1 MYAVTFE
8 KNGQAES
15 LAPDE
20 LANEDEIAYEVSA
33 KTALTLLIYPQF
45 SAWGFPEKQTTVTLL
60 DIDTHKVGFYGR
72 VTDVQDSMDN
82 SGKYCRRITCANEM
96 DFLDDTRTALTLE
109 ANTYAVSIARTLIEA
124 HNTAVGSD
132 TSRHFQL
139 GDLSS
144 IAHKHI
150 KNNLVCDYC
159 TTLDALKKVFVELFG
174 AEIRTRHVNGV
185 NYFDA
190 GTFGTHSDTSI
201 IIGDNLKQ
209 IRATYS
215 AADKLVTR
223 LIPLGGTGYDGKRL
237 TIEQAADNTSGKLYI
252 DNAELVR
259 KHGIHEGTLVI
270 NELAPQWSGQV
281 EEMAGQL
288 YEIGLEEAA
297 ALGTPAVQIAL
308 SASDLQKLGYEGY
321 DGFELGNTHY
331 TVCPKLGIFRDLR
344 ITGLKRRLTSPSNV
358 DLTITTPTTTR
369 REIKVVPLSK
379 QIAEYNTY
387 YEEYISDVDRKQT
400 EQTQK
405 KLDLRLDKLNLK
417 KLTQEEYDIIKDA
430 GELDDDTIY
439 TVTSEDPQT
448 GETKVEQYL
457 GAAHITTEGGGG
469 DEGIPYPGEMI
480 FLAEG
485 AFGFAGKASADHV
498 FISSSWKEGNWYSYR
513 VTIDGVTQYE
523 IRPGTD
529 DGYQRIGPIYLDP
542 NYLYFAVELDPD
554 FTSPT
559 NYWFY
564 CVDSSG
570 YMTGTTTSSYEGY
583 KTNRDAGLL
592 AGAGNWI
599 KFILLPEGTSAVY
612 IYSGKNSS
620 EAPKSDAVYLIR

>member
-8 KNGQAES
+8 KNGQTES

-20 LANEDEIAYEVSA
+20 LANEDEIAYEVSSIT
-33 KTALTLLIYPQF
+33 KLTLLIYPQF

-60 DIDTHKVGFYGR
+60 DIDTHSVVFYGR
-72 VTDVQDSMDN
+72 VTDIQDSMDN

-132 TSRHFQL
+132 SSRHFQV

-174 AEIRTRHVNGV
+174 VEIRTRHVNGV
-185 NYFDA
+185 NYFEV

-237 TIEQAADNTSGKLYI
+237 TIEQAADNTSHKLYI

-270 NELAPQWSGQV
+270 NELAPQWSGQI

-308 SASDLQKLGYEGY
+308 SASDLQKLGYAGY

-344 ITGLKRRLTSPSNV
+344 ITGLKRRLTSPANV

-369 REIKVVPLSK
+369 REIKIVPLSK

-417 KLTQEEYDIIKDA
+417 KLTQEEYDIIKEA

-439 TVTSEDPQT
+439 TVVSEDPQT

-469 DEGIPYPGEMI
+469 DEGIPYPQQAD
-480 FLAEG
+480 LLDDPDSVT
-485 AFGFAGKASADHV
+485 GFAAEMSPLEQTIAVSWSEGGLTTYTDSETGK
-498 FISSSWKEGNWYSYR
+498 IY
-513 VTIDGVTQYE
+513 VT
-523 IRPGTD
+523 
-529 DGYQRIGPIYLDP
+529 
-542 NYLYFAVELDPD
+542 
-554 FTSPT
+554 
-559 NYWFY
+559 
-564 CVDSSG
+564 
-570 YMTGTTTSSYEGY
+570 TTTSNTRQHTGFVSMTE
-583 KTNRDAGLL
+583 
-592 AGAGNWI
+592 
-599 KFILLPEGTSAVY
+599 
-612 IYSGKNSS
+612 
-620 EAPKSDAVYLIR
+620 LIRDGISHLTVTSETASSDQQWWGFMAVKSNMEYINTYSWYNFGQLVSTSIFHKAAYIRLFSEKAEAAAVRQNIVKYRL

>member
-8 KNGQAES
+8 KNGQTES

-33 KTALTLLIYPQF
+33 KTSLTLLIYPQF

-72 VTDVQDSMDN
+72 VADIQDSMDRA
-82 SGKYCRRITCANEM
+82 GKYCRRITCANEM
-96 DFLDDTRTALTLE
+96 DFLDDTRTAITVN
-109 ANTYAVSIARTLIEA
+109 ANTYAGNIAQTLLNA
-124 HNTAVGSD
+124 HNTAVGTD
-132 TSRHFQL
+132 TARHFQL
-139 GDLSS
+139 GNISS
-144 IAHKHI
+144 VAHKYL
-150 KNNLVCDYC
+150 KNDMAFDYC
-159 TTLDALKKVFVELFG
+159 TTLDALKKVFIETFG

-190 GTFGTHSDTSI
+190 GTDFGQRSDTSI
-201 IIGDNLKQ
+201 VIGDNLEQ

-259 KHGIHEGTLVI
+259 KYGIHEGTLVV

-281 EEMAGQL
+281 EDMAQQL

-308 SASDLQKLGYEGY
+308 SASDLQKLGYAGY

-344 ITGLKRRLTSPSNV
+344 IMGLTRRLTSPANV
-358 DLTITTPTTTR
+358 DLTITTPTTSR
-369 REIKVVPLSK
+369 REIKAVPLSK
-379 QIAEYNTY
+379 QIAEYSSY
-387 YEEYISDVDRKQT
+387 YDDYISDVDRKQT

-405 KLDLRLDKLNLK
+405 KLDLRLDKISLK

-439 TVTSEDPQT
+439 TVTKEDPQT

-469 DEGIPYPGEMI
+469 DEGIPYPTEVI
-480 FLAEG
+480 FLTEG
-485 AFGFAGKASADHV
+485 AFGFAGECTADSRLVTSAWSEGSWTTESVEVGDETKWIIV
-498 FISSSWKEGNWYSYR
+498 SSSDTSSQRTTFSINESYF
-513 VTIDGVTQYE
+513 
-523 IRPGTD
+523 
-529 DGYQRIGPIYLDP
+529 
-542 NYLYFAVELDPD
+542 YFAVE
-554 FTSPT
+554 TSQT
-559 NYWFY
+559 SYTSYSGY
-564 CVDSSG
+564 CEDEDGYYIGTIGSSSYIHRDDGLLKRGNRWQAFAELPKGTVRVYLYASKASSG
-570 YMTGTTTSSYEGY
+570 AV
-583 KTNRDAGLL
+583 RDDG
-592 AGAGNWI
+592 
-599 KFILLPEGTSAVY
+599 VY
-612 IYSGKNSS
+612 Y
-620 EAPKSDAVYLIR
+620 VR